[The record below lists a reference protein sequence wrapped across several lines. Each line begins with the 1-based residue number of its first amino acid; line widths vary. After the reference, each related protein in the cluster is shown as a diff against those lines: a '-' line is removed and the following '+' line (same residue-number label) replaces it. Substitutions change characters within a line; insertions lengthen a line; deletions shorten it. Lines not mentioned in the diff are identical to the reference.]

1 MVYDLFTGSEPERRL
16 EILKNLSGSAGILL
30 LLLSSDVSFQDFIE
44 TTGF

>member
-1 MVYDLFTGSEPERRL
+1 MVYDLFTGSEPERSL

-30 LLLSSDVSFQDFIE
+30 LLLSIDVSFQDFIE